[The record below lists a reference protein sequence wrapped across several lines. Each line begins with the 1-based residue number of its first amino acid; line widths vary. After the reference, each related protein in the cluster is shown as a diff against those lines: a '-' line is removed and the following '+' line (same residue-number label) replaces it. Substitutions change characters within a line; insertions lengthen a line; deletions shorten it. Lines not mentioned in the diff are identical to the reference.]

1 MILLLALIWL
11 IGNQLSKVESAD
23 LNKVSVKSPFL
34 LILGCVLVVA
44 NWFFE
49 WRKWL
54 ITLKVIGVKEE
65 QKIVFKS
72 FMAGIATGLL
82 TPNMLGNFLGRIYYF
97 QRRFRVSIIL
107 MTLLSNFTQFFAS
120 IFFGFISLL
129 LLQQLPFES
138 SFFWVLILIG
148 LISLISLVFYFFF
161 EYITLGMIAKMKI
174 YQKMLTFIDENKGF
188 RGKFM
193 MLSLIRHFVFT
204 LQFWLIFNSFQDGIN
219 FTVFFWIWQ
228 IFLWTTLIPSL
239 WFGKLLIRESVAL
252 LVLTSLGYA
261 ELEIVF
267 SSVLLWIV
275 NLAFPSILSIFICK
289 RKTERV

>member
-23 LNKVSVKSPFL
+23 LNKVSVKSPFF

-65 QKIVFKS
+65 QKVVFKS

>member
-11 IGNQLSKVESAD
+11 IGNQLSKVESTD
-23 LNKVSVKSPFL
+23 LNKVFVKRPFF
-34 LILGCVLVVA
+34 LILGCVLVVV

-54 ITLKVIGVKEE
+54 ITLNVIGVKEE
-65 QKIVFKS
+65 QKVVFKS

-120 IFFGFISLL
+120 IFFGFLSLL

-138 SFFWVLILIG
+138 SFFLVLILLG
-148 LISLISLVFYFFF
+148 LITLISLVFYFFF
-161 EYITLGMIAKMKI
+161 EYITLGMITKMKI

-204 LQFWLIFNSFQDGIN
+204 LQFWLIFNSFQEGLN

-267 SSVLLWIV
+267 SSVLLWVV

-289 RKTERV
+289 RKVERV

>member
-23 LNKVSVKSPFL
+23 WNVISVKRPFF
-34 LILGCVLVVA
+34 LILGSVLVVL
-44 NWFFE
+44 NWFIE

-65 QKIVFKS
+65 QKVVFKS

-82 TPNMLGNFLGRIYYF
+82 TPNMLGNFIGRIYYF

-120 IFFGFISLL
+120 IFFGFLSLL
-129 LLQQLPFES
+129 FLQKLPFEFS
-138 SFFWVLILIG
+138 LYWSLI
-148 LISLISLVFYFFF
+148 LISLIVIISLLFYFFF
-161 EYITLGMIAKMKI
+161 EFITIGFISKMKI
-174 YQKMLTFIDENKGF
+174 YQKMLRFIDENKGF
-188 RGKFM
+188 RWQFLT
-193 MLSLIRHFVFT
+193 LSLIRHFVFT
-204 LQFWLIFNSFQDGIN
+204 LQFWLIFNSFQDGLN
-219 FTVFFWIWQ
+219 FSVFFWIWQ

-252 LVLTSLGYA
+252 IVLSALGYA
-261 ELEIVF
+261 ELEIII
-267 SSVLLWIV
+267 SSILLWIV
-275 NLAFPSILSIFICK
+275 NLAFPSILSVFICK
-289 RKTERV
+289 RKVERV